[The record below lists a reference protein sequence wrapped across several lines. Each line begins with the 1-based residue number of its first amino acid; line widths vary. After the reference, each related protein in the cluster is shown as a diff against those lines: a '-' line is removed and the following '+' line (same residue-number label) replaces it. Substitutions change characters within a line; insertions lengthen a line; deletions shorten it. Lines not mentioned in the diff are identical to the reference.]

1 MPVVFHTGAGAPFAL
16 SSLLIVPPHRVMAG
30 SDLPE
35 SPVVELGKIVDAQL
49 SPEAKRAVLWD
60 TPRRVFDQVG

>member
-1 MPVVFHTGAGAPFAL
+1 
-16 SSLLIVPPHRVMAG
+16 MAG
-30 SDLPE
+30 SDLSE